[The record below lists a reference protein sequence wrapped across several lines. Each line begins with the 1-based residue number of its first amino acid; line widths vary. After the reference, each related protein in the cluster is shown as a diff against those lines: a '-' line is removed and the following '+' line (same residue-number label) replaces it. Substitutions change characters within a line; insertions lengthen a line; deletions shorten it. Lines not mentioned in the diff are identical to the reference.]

1 MADQGAVQGAMRRAG
16 RVRAASLAMAG
27 AALAALGACA
37 VPQAGS
43 PAAAAPTG
51 ASLEPPGGGVPALTL
66 TASGVQVYACE
77 FDAQHRLGW
86 VFKRPAATLY
96 DAAGQARVQHGA
108 GPSWAAAD
116 GSRIVGRV
124 LAQQPSATPGSI
136 PQLLLETH
144 DTGGAGLLAGV
155 RHVQRLATVG
165 GATPAAPCTGE
176 HQEGSTPY
184 LARYAFYR

>member
-1 MADQGAVQGAMRRAG
+1 MWKSMAGQVAG
-16 RVRAASLAMAG
+16 RGRAARLAMAWAALATLGACVAPQSGAPAVAGASLA
-27 AALAALGACA
+27 
-37 VPQAGS
+37 S
-43 PAAAAPTG
+43 
-51 ASLEPPGGGVPALTL
+51 PGGGAPVLTL
-66 TASGVQVYACE
+66 AASGVQVYACE

-96 DAAGQARVQHGA
+96 DASGQARVQHGA

-165 GATPAAPCTGE
+165 GAMPAAPCTAE

-184 LARYAFYR
+184 LARYAFFR

>member
-1 MADQGAVQGAMRRAG
+1 MWHSMAAQVAVRG
-16 RVRAASLAMAG
+16 RAARFAMAF

-37 VPQAGS
+37 APQSGGQGAS
-43 PAAAAPTG
+43 VAPMAAAP

-66 TASGVQVYACE
+66 SASGVQIYACE

-96 DAAGQARVQHGA
+96 DASGQARVQHGA

-165 GATPAAPCTGE
+165 GAMPAVPCATE